1 MYYKHYHKNLSFDN
15 VTTFMQLI
23 SKLFTT
29 KKRIAFDDIVLVQ
42 NWLLAFETEFML
54 K

>member
-29 KKRIAFDDIVLVQ
+29 KLDPLDDIVLVQ
-42 NWLLAFETEFML
+42 NWLLAFENEFML